1 MDINTGIRI
10 FATLNLLF
18 KQLIYRALAEAYIS
32 ESQAAELLGLPVI
45 KFHQYQQ
52 RTLDFDPVTH

>member
-1 MDINTGIRI
+1 
-10 FATLNLLF
+10 LF

-52 RTLDFDPVTH
+52 RTLDFGPVTH